1 MFDASLS
8 KIELVETQ
16 HHCAYLCGGIWLLW
30 FRAIACGLLHSI
42 EERGIGK
49 FAWIEKLEDV
59 TGFTIL

>member
-1 MFDASLS
+1 LWWD
-8 KIELVETQ
+8 LVALVQ
-16 HHCAYLCGGIWLLW
+16 
-30 FRAIACGLLHSI
+30 AIACGLLHSI